1 MKLSALAVVPFALS
15 VLASPCVAQTVLTG
29 SSYLP
34 AGILPVG
41 PGIVQWG
48 QDVEKA
54 TAGRVKMNLL
64 PKAVSNPQGS
74 LDAVRDGLADVS
86 WTVHG
91 LTPARFV
98 LTKVAEFPML
108 GDKGEQTSVAYQR
121 IHERHLEKA
130 GEHKGVKV
138 LAVFTHSAG
147 QVFNNLRPVRT
158 INDLVG
164 LKMRTAGG
172 VILDAAKV
180 LGVVPVLRP
189 APEIYELVSTGVVDG
204 VFVNLMGITGFKIE
218 RNIKHATIVPGGL
231 YNTSFVLF
239 MNEERYNKMSKADQE
254 AIASVSGEHVAR
266 RIGRAFDQQ
275 DVGGLDALRTNKA
288 EVLTAPA
295 DFVQALAAK
304 VAPVEAAWVKEAS
317 ARGIDGAKVLAEF
330 RAEVRKV
337 TIQ

>member
-1 MKLSALAVVPFALS
+1 MKSSALIAVSIGLAVSAL
-15 VLASPCVAQTVLTG
+15 PCAAQTVLTA

-34 AGILPVG
+34 PAILPVG
-41 PGIVQWG
+41 PSIVQWG

-64 PKAVSNPQGS
+64 PKAVANPQGS

-108 GDKGEQTSVAYQR
+108 ADKGEQTSVAYQR
-121 IHERHLEKA
+121 IHERHLAKA
-130 GEHKGVKV
+130 AEHKGVKV

-147 QVFNNLRPVRT
+147 QIFNNLRPVRT

-164 LKMRTAGG
+164 LKIRTAGG
-172 VILDAAKV
+172 VILDSAKA
-180 LGVVPVLRP
+180 LGVVPILRP
-189 APEIYELVSTGVVDG
+189 APEIYELVSSGVVDG

-218 RNIKHATIVPGGL
+218 RNIKYATLVPGGL

-239 MNEERYNKMSKADQE
+239 MNEDRFNKLSRQDQE
-254 AIASVSGEHVAR
+254 AIMSVSGETVAR
-266 RIGRAFDQQ
+266 RVGRAFDQQ
-275 DVGGLDALRTNKA
+275 DAGGLAALVANKA
-288 EVLTAPA
+288 EVVNASA
-295 DFVQALAAK
+295 EFVKAMAAK
-304 VAPVEAAWVKEAS
+304 LAPVEAAWVKDAN
-317 ARGIDGAKVLAEF
+317 AKGVDGAKVLSEF
-330 RAEVRKV
+330 RAEIQQV
-337 TIQ
+337 TTQ